1 MSKPK
6 IILASLFFLLVGI
19 AIGGYLFDQSQPRS
33 FLALNRC
40 QDCLS
45 PKDLAGLIASV
56 GIQKVPGLIPF
67 VVLETD
73 KTIVIKNPLPEGRGS
88 GPFSSVRARRN
99 SGITLHYVIIP
110 KKDIKDIGQISK
122 EDAPYLL
129 DAYVVARD
137 IIEKEKL
144 SNYRIYTNGPGFQD
158 VTYLHFHLI
167 GKRSL
172 SLR

>member
-1 MSKPK
+1 MSKSK

-19 AIGGYLFDQSQPRS
+19 VIGGYLFNQSQPRS
-33 FLALNRC
+33 FLSLTRC

-45 PKDLAGLIASV
+45 PKDLAGLLASV
-56 GIQKVPGLIPF
+56 GIQKLPSLIPF

-73 KTIVIKNPLPEGRGS
+73 KTIVIKNPLTEVRGS
-88 GPFSSVRARRN
+88 GPFSPVKARRPDT
-99 SGITLHYVIIP
+99 TLDYIIIP

-129 DAYVVARD
+129 DAYAVARD

-158 VTYLHFHLI
+158 VTYLHFHLTSR
-167 GKRSL
+167 RSL
-172 SLR
+172 FPR